1 MNFHTLS
8 CKKLSTSII
17 PIFFKTIFKRG
28 FSNEDTGFLG
38 RGIDFDILWGH
49 FYCDEGKIHF
59 TRIIRV
65 QVRTPKLGRRKCVFY
80 FLTIIVPPVKVAP
93 L

>member
-8 CKKLSTSII
+8 CKKLSTAII

-28 FSNEDTGFLG
+28 FSNEVAGFLG

-49 FYCDEGKIHF
+49 FYCDGRKITF
-59 TRIIRV
+59 YT
-65 QVRTPKLGRRKCVFY
+65 QYSGLDPNAETGSPKMFVLIF
-80 FLTIIVPPVKVAP
+80 
-93 L
+93 